1 MNKRLRKLAEECG
14 ELTQAAMKL
23 HQSKTRKRRRLLLE
37 EAGDVAAQIERLV
50 KQGVIK
56 RDKLKRRIKEKL

>member
-23 HQSKTRKRRRLLLE
+23 HQSSTRKRRRLLHE
-37 EAGDVAAQIERLV
+37 EAGDVLAQIERLV
-50 KQGVIK
+50 KAGALK
-56 RDKLKRRIKEKL
+56 RDKLKRRVKEKA

>member
-23 HQSKTRKRRRLLLE
+23 HQSSTRKRRRLLHE
-37 EAGDVAAQIERLV
+37 EAGDVLAQIERLV
-50 KQGVIK
+50 KSGALK
-56 RDKLKRRIKEKL
+56 RDKLKRRVKEKV